1 MYSFRAASASRC
13 RPSAGVA
20 LTHAATQT
28 AALQRVWSSYTVE
41 TLRCKPG
48 AISQRSI
55 TAVSHLQRCCFY
67 MLHDKRG

>member
-28 AALQRVWSSYTVE
+28 AALQRACSSYTVE
-41 TLRCKPG
+41 ILRCKRD
-48 AISQRSI
+48 AISQ
-55 TAVSHLQRCCFY
+55 
-67 MLHDKRG
+67 

>member
-28 AALQRVWSSYTVE
+28 AALQRAWSSYTVE
-41 TLRCKPG
+41 ILRCKRE

-55 TAVSHLQRCCFY
+55 TTVSHSQRCCFY
-67 MLHDKRG
+67 ILHDKRG